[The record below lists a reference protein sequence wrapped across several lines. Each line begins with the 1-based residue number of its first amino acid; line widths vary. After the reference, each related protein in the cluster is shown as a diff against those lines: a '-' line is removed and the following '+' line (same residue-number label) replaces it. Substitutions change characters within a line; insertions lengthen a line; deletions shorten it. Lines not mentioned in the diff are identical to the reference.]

1 MIAEAN
7 MQKVCLV
14 TGSTGRN
21 GAGTA
26 TVKFFARQGWRVVVN
41 YSRDA
46 RPAEDVA
53 AECRAL
59 GAADVLV
66 AKADVTSDEACRAMA
81 DDIERRWGRLDVLV
95 NNAAVTTFNDHRNL
109 DGLSFDDFQRVF
121 AVNVSGVYLVTRAM
135 APLLRRTGNAS
146 VVNMSSVGG
155 LRGTGSSMA
164 YAASKSALNA
174 MTFSFARV
182 LAPEVRVN
190 ALLPGFIEGDW
201 LINGMGQERYETVR
215 AALIAKNPLK
225 SVQTPEDIAEAIWWL
240 INGPSALTGELIQL
254 DAGGRLA
261 V

>member
-1 MIAEAN
+1 MIVGTN

-21 GAGTA
+21 GAGSA
-26 TVKFFARQGWRVVVN
+26 AVKFFAKQGWRVVVN

-46 RPAEDVA
+46 TLAEEVA

-81 DDIERRWGRLDVLV
+81 ADIEQRWGRLDVLV
-95 NNAAVTTFNDHRNL
+95 NNAAVTTFNDHKNL
-109 DGLSFDDFQRVF
+109 DGLSFEDFQRVF
-121 AVNVSGVYLVTRAM
+121 AVNVSGVYIVTRAM

-146 VVNMSSVGG
+146 VVNISSVGG

-201 LINGMGQERYETVR
+201 LINGMGRERYESVR

-225 SVQTPEDIAEAIWWL
+225 SVQTPDEIAEAIWWL
-240 INGPSALTGELIQL
+240 VNGPPALTGELIQL
-254 DAGGRLA
+254 DAGGRL
-261 V
+261 VV

>member
-1 MIAEAN
+1 MKGES
-7 MQKVCLV
+7 MEQVCLV
-14 TGSTGRN
+14 TGATGRN
-21 GAGTA
+21 GAGSA
-26 TVKFFARQGWRVVVN
+26 TIKFFARQGWRVVVN
-41 YSRDA
+41 YSRDEA
-46 RPAEDVA
+46 AAQEVA

-66 AKADVTSDEACRAMA
+66 ARADVTSDDACRAMA
-81 DDIERRWGRLDVLV
+81 RDIEQRWGRLDALV
-95 NNAAVTTFNDHRNL
+95 NNAAVTTFNDHKNL

-121 AVNVSGVYLVTRAM
+121 AVNVSGVYVVTRAM
-135 APLLRRTGNAS
+135 AALLRRTGNAS

-201 LINGMGQERYETVR
+201 LINGMGRERYEAVR

-225 SVQTPEDIAEAIWWL
+225 SVQTPDEIAEAVWWL
-240 INGPSALTGELIQL
+240 VHGPAALTGELMQL
-254 DAGGRLA
+254 DAGGRL
-261 V
+261 VV